1 MIQIT
6 NVIQENSFNNPLGLL
21 SDCHRRIERFL
32 DQILRVCEAREG
44 GALAEGEREALSVA
58 LRYFRRAAPL
68 HTADEES
75 SLFPR
80 LRRQAQS
87 GGEAAR
93 GAVSVIERLEADH
106 DAADARHALIDELGT
121 RWLGQGTLP
130 AADAMCLGN
139 EARELR
145 AFYAAHITVED
156 ESLFPLAGETLD
168 SEAVEAIGRE
178 MAERRGLDYDEQ
190 LRMKH
195 ALDGARRPGCSG
207 RGRTEPKPQS

>member
-44 GALAEGEREALSVA
+44 GALAEGEREALDTA
-58 LRYFRRAAPL
+58 LRYFRKAAPL
-68 HTADEES
+68 HTADEEA

-80 LRRQAQS
+80 LRERARS
-87 GGEAAR
+87 GSEAAR
-93 GAVSVIERLEADH
+93 GAVSVMERLEADH

-121 RWLGQGTLP
+121 RWLERGTLP
-130 AADAMCLGN
+130 AGDATRLET

-145 AFYAAHITVED
+145 AFYTAHISVED
-156 ESLFPLAGETLD
+156 DALFPLAGETLD
-168 SEAVEAIGRE
+168 KAAVEAVGRE
-178 MAERRGLDYDEQ
+178 MAARRGLDFDEQ
-190 LRMKH
+190 LRMKTD
-195 ALDGARRPGCSG
+195 LEGARVSGCSG
-207 RGRTEPKPQS
+207 RKLSEPEKKG